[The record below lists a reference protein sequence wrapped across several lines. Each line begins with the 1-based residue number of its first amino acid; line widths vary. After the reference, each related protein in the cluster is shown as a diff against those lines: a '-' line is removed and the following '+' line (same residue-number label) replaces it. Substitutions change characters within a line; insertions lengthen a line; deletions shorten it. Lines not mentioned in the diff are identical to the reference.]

1 MKILLGR
8 VVGNIKKNRIW
19 LGRKGSIE
27 KLVDNKLVERGWDEK
42 DMVGNEESKGRDEK
56 EEDEVLIEKMKSVN
70 IKGKRRLGK
79 KKGSLMERRG
89 RDERRSMKRRI
100 GDKEEERIEGERI
113 IELLDKKLVDILKID
128 EVKVVKRNIEG
139 IEGLSDLKIM
149 KNMEKDKLDVI
160 VVDKK
165 EMKEIELMDLVKEV
179 GRKRLK
185 EIDRKNVMRWRVEV
199 EDIIKILDEVKVM
212 KMERIEIRN
221 EIIKRID
228 SIVVRIDNDEE
239 IVIVVEKEKEG
250 KIDIGDDGVVIRKER
265 LKKLRKERKKK
276 GDVIGIGDLN
286 RKKGD
291 KVERIKMRE
300 RIKRKDRLKGEKEEG
315 IEKIRKFK
323 DIEGI
328 VIDENG
334 RIEIRK
340 ERGRKKVDEKEIG
353 DKSRIVGSLRK
364 RKKIEEIL
372 KIKVELKLSN
382 DRKGIRIKIGNEME
396 EIESI
401 EIVKEK
407 KRKIGKEMERKLIES
422 RVEDKERNVKENK
435 KEVEIGVEKKIE
447 VEKIEGE
454 LIRRLKIGD
463 VEKMWGKEK
472 VEGKNGEMGERIED
486 RMRGDKEER
495 LKMVER
501 SEEWK
506 VEEIEI
512 GEKEVEG
519 LKGEGRKDE
528 NRMDER
534 IIDDI
539 EVIII
544 DNEERIEDELEG

>member
-221 EIIKRID
+221 EIIKWID

-544 DNEERIEDELEG
+544 ENEERIEDELEG

>member
-544 DNEERIEDELEG
+544 ENEERIEDELEG